1 MLRPRVA
8 GAHARLRE
16 KTGSMP
22 RYLAPIT
29 FKCLHATQAI
39 AFCARRARHETFE
52 TGKINR
58 PRSD

>member
-1 MLRPRVA
+1 MSRPRVA

-39 AFCARRARHETFE
+39 AFCARQARHETL
-52 TGKINR
+52 KPAR
-58 PRSD
+58 

>member
-1 MLRPRVA
+1 MSRPRVA

-29 FKCLHATQAI
+29 FKCLHATQAF
-39 AFCARRARHETFE
+39 AFCARRARHETL
-52 TGKINR
+52 K
-58 PRSD
+58 PAK